1 MTKVVI
7 IGAGFGGLWA
17 ARTLAHSLA
26 DVLLVDRNNYHTFS
40 PLLYQVAAAELE
52 PENIAY
58 PVRSILKKWPN
69 VHFDMAEVQR
79 VDLAAQ
85 TVTTADR
92 TLRYDYLISAIG
104 STFSFF
110 GIPGAAEYALPLKT
124 LEQAI
129 ALRNHILRC
138 FEQATREADALRRQ
152 QILSFAIVGGGPTG
166 VEFAG
171 ALAELACGPLVRD
184 FPLLDFSQVH
194 VMLFEAAE
202 SLLFG
207 QPKSLGDYAEKRLRS
222 MGVDIRLQAAV
233 SQVMPEAIRL
243 RDGTFIPAETVV
255 WTAGVRG
262 VPEAAAW
269 GLPATRNGQISVL
282 PTLQVPGHP
291 EVYVVGDLARIE
303 GIEGGKPALPMVA
316 PVAIQQGVAAA
327 RNIARQIAGQTPTPF
342 RYHDRGTLATIGR
355 NAAIADIGGHQFTGF
370 LAWGIWLGV
379 HIFNLIG
386 FRNRFIVLINW
397 AWDYIFYERGVR
409 LILPAMAPPS
419 ELAATAEVRSASAE
433 GDGKIS
439 PEDQPA
445 EMGGHSAR

>member
-17 ARTLAHSLA
+17 ARTLAHSPA

-40 PLLYQVAAAELE
+40 PLLYQVGAAELE

-58 PVRSILKKWPN
+58 PVRSVLKKWSN

-92 TLRYDYLISAIG
+92 TIHYDHLIFAIG
-104 STFSFF
+104 STYYFF
-110 GIPGAAEYALPLKT
+110 GVPGAAEYAFPLKT

-138 FEQATREADALRRQ
+138 FEQATREADAVRRQ

-171 ALAELACGPLVRD
+171 ALAELVCGPLVRD
-184 FPLLDFSQVH
+184 FPTLDFSQVH
-194 VMLFEAAE
+194 VMLFEAGE
-202 SLLFG
+202 SLLLG
-207 QPKSLGDYAEKRLRS
+207 QPKALGDYAHKRLRA
-222 MGVDIRLQAAV
+222 MGVDVRLQTAISQVAPGAV
-233 SQVMPEAIRL
+233 SL
-243 RDGTFIPAETVV
+243 KDGTLIPAETVI

-269 GLPATRNGQISVL
+269 GLPAIRNGQITVS

-303 GIEGGKPALPMVA
+303 EEPPLPMVA
-316 PVAIQQGVAAA
+316 PVAIQQGAAAA
-327 RNIARQIAGQTPTPF
+327 RNIVRQINGQPPIPF

-355 NAAIADIGGHQFTGF
+355 NAAVATIQGHSFTGF
-370 LAWGIWLGV
+370 LAWGLWLGV

-409 LILPAMAPPS
+409 LILPAMEPTLEP
-419 ELAATAEVRSASAE
+419 ATTSGTQPALPQ
-433 GDGKIS
+433 GDGKTS
-439 PEDQPA
+439 PEGQSVGL
-445 EMGGHSAR
+445 GGQSAR

>member
-17 ARTLAHSLA
+17 ARTLAHSPV

-40 PLLYQVAAAELE
+40 PLLYQVGAAELE

-92 TLRYDYLISAIG
+92 TSHYDHLIFAIG
-104 STFSFF
+104 STYNFF
-110 GIPGAAEYALPLKT
+110 GVPGAAEYAFPLKT

-129 ALRNHILRC
+129 ALRNHVLRC

-152 QILSFAIVGGGPTG
+152 QILSFIIVGGGPTG

-171 ALAELACGPLVRD
+171 ALAELVCGPLVRD
-184 FPLLDFSQVH
+184 FPTLDFSQAH

-202 SLLFG
+202 SLLVG
-207 QPKSLGDYAEKRLRS
+207 QPKPLGDYAQKRLRH
-222 MGVDIRLQAAV
+222 MGVDVRLQAAV
-233 SQVMPEAIRL
+233 SQVTPQAVRL
-243 RDGTFIPAETVV
+243 KDGTLIPAETVI

-269 GLPATRNGQISVL
+269 GLPATRNGQITVL

-303 GIEGGKPALPMVA
+303 EEPPLPLVA
-316 PVAIQQGVAAA
+316 PVAIQQGAAAA
-327 RNIARQIAGQTPTPF
+327 RNIVRQINGQAPTPF

-355 NAAIADIGGHQFTGF
+355 NAAVAYLQGHPFTGF
-370 LAWGIWLGV
+370 LAWGLWLGV

-409 LILPAMAPPS
+409 LILPAMEPPS
-419 ELAATAEVRSASAE
+419 EPVATTETQSAPTE
-433 GDGKIS
+433 GDGVLS
-439 PEDQPA
+439 PTSPSVEL
-445 EMGGHSAR
+445 GGQSAR